1 MQITSVNQITPSML
15 EKIGQTNV
23 DVSKLSVSEQ
33 NAIIGQLNASQASE
47 SAVSD
52 VSIDTGIDMT
62 IPKVT
67 SAPVTTD
74 ATATAAPTAATTTT
88 PAPATTAAST
98 AAKASRG
105 FFSRIF
111 GKKVGGFF
119 DRFLA
124 KFRSRST
131 KSAESATPAVSST
144 SSGTTT

>member
-23 DVSKLSVSEQ
+23 DITKLSVAEQ

-47 SAVSD
+47 AAVSD
-52 VSIDTGIDMT
+52 VSFDAGVDMN
-62 IPKVT
+62 IPKVASPPAT
-67 SAPVTTD
+67 AE
-74 ATATAAPTAATTTT
+74 ATATAAPAAATTTT
-88 PAPATTAAST
+88 SAPATTVAST

-119 DRFLA
+119 GRIFA
-124 KFRSRST
+124 KFMSRST
-131 KSAESATPAVSST
+131 KTAESATPAVSST